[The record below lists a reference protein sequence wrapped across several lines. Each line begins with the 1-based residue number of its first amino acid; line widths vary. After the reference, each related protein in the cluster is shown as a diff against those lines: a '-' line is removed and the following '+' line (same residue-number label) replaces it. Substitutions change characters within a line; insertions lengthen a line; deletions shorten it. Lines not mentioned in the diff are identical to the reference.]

1 MNTLICE
8 LASLWFLG
16 IIFRLT
22 VFYRYI
28 QIEGRGL
35 ANVLFIYFLFVVL
48 SHLQPRGSRLLVKS
62 PRSVLCPMC
71 CKGNLPVCATD
82 FK

>member
-35 ANVLFIYFLFVVL
+35 ANVLFIFFYL
-48 SHLQPRGSRLLVKS
+48 
-62 PRSVLCPMC
+62 
-71 CKGNLPVCATD
+71 
-82 FK
+82 